1 MIKAVIF
8 DMGGVLLR
16 TEENSP
22 RSELAKKYGMSFDEI
37 DRFVFGSQSA
47 VLATLGSIPE
57 EEHWQRIGE
66 SLNLSPEELRA
77 FQTAFWGGDR
87 VDRTLLQFIDALR
100 PAYQT
105 GLLSNAWS
113 NARASVQEN
122 YHLLDVFDVTV
133 FSAEVGLA
141 KPDAKIY
148 GWILSRMRVQPDE
161 AIFVDDVPVNIE
173 AAQALGMHGV
183 IFKTSEQT
191 QKEILSLLNA

>member
-16 TEENSP
+16 TEEISP
-22 RSELAKKYGMSFDEI
+22 RAELAKKFGMSFDEI

-47 VLATLGSIPE
+47 LLATLGSIPE
-57 EEHWQRIGE
+57 EEHWQAIGE
-66 SLNLSPEELRA
+66 KLNLSPEDLQA
-77 FQTAFWGGDR
+77 FQTAFWAGDR
-87 VDRTLLQFIDALR
+87 PDQVLLQFIDALR
-100 PAYQT
+100 PVYQT

-113 NARASVQEN
+113 GARASVQEH

-148 GWILSRMRVQPDE
+148 QGILSKMGAQPEE

-173 AAQALGMHGV
+173 AAQALGIHGV
-183 IFKTSEQT
+183 VFKTSEQT
-191 QKEILSLLNA
+191 QKDILSLLHA